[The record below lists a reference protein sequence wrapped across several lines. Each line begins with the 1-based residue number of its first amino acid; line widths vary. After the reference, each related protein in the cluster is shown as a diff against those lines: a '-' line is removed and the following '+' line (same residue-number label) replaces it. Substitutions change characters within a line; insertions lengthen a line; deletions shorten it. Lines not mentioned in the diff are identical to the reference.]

1 MKKVCRYTILRIC
14 LPVILLL
21 AFTRG
26 LGAQDLDMGISAGF
40 NLGTPYGVANDG
52 ASGSPG
58 LGPAL
63 GFYLKSRLSMK
74 WQLQVELLYSKKG
87 SFFQTPVSGDTIYRS
102 TLNDTMPYSVHTVYN
117 GWVEGHF
124 NNAYLDIPLIFEYE
138 AGPRWSLMMGPQFSY
153 LLKGENKGT
162 ADIEVGNPKN
172 PFTYVEDQLFDQS
185 KHLRKWDY
193 AILLGTTY
201 QFRDKIQFQLTA
213 SYGLFSIYEE
223 YYKYINKTVRNIYLR
238 VGILY
243 RMTD

>member
-1 MKKVCRYTILRIC
+1 MIKLLKNIKIRTC
-14 LPVILLL
+14 LFLVALLL
-21 AFTRG
+21 LSAG
-26 LGAQDLDMGISAGF
+26 SQAQDMDAGLSAGF
-40 NLGTPYGVANDG
+40 NLGTPYGVADNG

-102 TLNDTMPYSVHTVYN
+102 TLNDTMPYAVHTVYN

-124 NNAYLDIPLIFEYE
+124 NNAYLDIPIILEFE
-138 AGPRWSLMMGPQFSY
+138 AGPKWSLMMGPQFSY

-162 ADIEVGNPKN
+162 ADIEVGNPEN
-172 PFTYVEDQLFDQS
+172 PFTHVEDQVFDQS
-185 KHLRKWDY
+185 EHIKKWDY
-193 AILLGTTY
+193 AILLGTSY
-201 QFRDKIQFQLTA
+201 QFRDKINFQLTA
-213 SYGLFSIYEE
+213 SFGLFSIYEE

-238 VGILY
+238 IGILY
-243 RMTD
+243 RITD

>member
-1 MKKVCRYTILRIC
+1 MNKLLKNITILTC
-14 LPVILLL
+14 LLMITLLFM
-21 AFTRG
+21 APG
-26 LGAQDLDMGISAGF
+26 SQAQELDVGISAGF

-63 GFYLKSRLSMK
+63 GFYMKGRLSMK
-74 WQLQVELLYSKKG
+74 WQVQLELLYSKKG

-117 GWVEGHF
+117 GWVEGRF

-138 AGPRWSLMMGPQFSY
+138 AGPKWSLMFGPQFSY

-162 ADIEVGNPKN
+162 ADIEVGNPQN
-172 PFTYVEDQLFDQS
+172 PFTHVEDQLFDQS
-185 KHLRKWDY
+185 EHLKKWDY
-193 AILLGTTY
+193 AILMGTSY
-201 QFRDKIQFQLTA
+201 QFRDKISFQLTA
-213 SYGLFSIYEE
+213 SYGLFSIYEA

-238 VGILY
+238 IGIKY